1 MYNRRTAYAVKAVA
15 VMRNNPDGTN
25 PSASRF
31 IGFYGTADLSA
42 VLTTHVAD
50 LTIKIDDNA
59 VETKSVDFTAAA
71 SESAVT
77 VAEAVTAL
85 TASAFTGITWTADT
99 DTGRLKGV
107 SATGQFVQVT
117 GALAAALDFG
127 YGIEFPNNGL
137 EIYTYLSKTGLV
149 DCTMPPD
156 IQDKSTKD
164 VEGSEGNVR
173 RMNIPAKLM
182 GVSPVL
188 SVYQYDKAMRAC
200 IEGGTYNRSTGAYT
214 PPLSDVT
221 EYPTFCIIK
230 YDGLYN
236 NDNTKLSD
244 NDSVLVT
251 TVHTCQGLQGED
263 TDTNSWKVKTYNI
276 TASEYTDA
284 SAVRHP
290 AYEELPI
297 SKAAFNALGID
308 TLMEAESV

>member
-1 MYNRRTAYAVKAVA
+1 MRSKLA

-59 VETKSVDFTAAA
+59 VETKSVDFTAAV
-71 SESAVT
+71 SETAVT
-77 VAEAVTAL
+77 VTEAAAAL
-85 TASAFTGITWTADT
+85 TTAAFTGITWTADA

-156 IQDKSTKD
+156 IQDKTTND
-164 VEGSEGNVR
+164 VTGSEGNVR

-200 IEGGTYNRSTGAYT
+200 IEGGTYNRATGAYT
-214 PPLSDVT
+214 PPLSDIT

-230 YDGLYN
+230 YDGQYN

-244 NDSVLVT
+244 NDSVLIT
-251 TVHTCQGLQGED
+251 TVHTCNGLQGED

-284 SAVRHP
+284 AAVRHP